1 MIGVEAREGQQGA
14 ERFPDS
20 VGVGQYRID
29 LHPSSGGRGYV
40 DVASWPF
47 QIPLGA
53 LIPVRVKNLIASGKT
68 LGVTHITNGCYR
80 LHPVEWAV
88 GEAAG
93 VLAAF
98 SLEHKVNPAAVR
110 EKHLA
115 DFQRDLSRLG
125 VPLDWP
131 DQYRLTPSPGF

>member
-1 MIGVEAREGQQGA
+1 MR
-14 ERFPDS
+14 
-20 VGVGQYRID
+20 
-29 LHPSSGGRGYV
+29 LN
-40 DVASWPF
+40 
-47 QIPLGA
+47 
-53 LIPVRVKNLIASGKT
+53 NLIASGKT

-98 SLEHKVNPAAVR
+98 GFERKFSPAEVR
-110 EKHLA
+110 EHHLEE
-115 DFQRDLSRLG
+115 FQRELSRLG

-131 DQYRLTPSPGF
+131 DEYRLTPSPGF